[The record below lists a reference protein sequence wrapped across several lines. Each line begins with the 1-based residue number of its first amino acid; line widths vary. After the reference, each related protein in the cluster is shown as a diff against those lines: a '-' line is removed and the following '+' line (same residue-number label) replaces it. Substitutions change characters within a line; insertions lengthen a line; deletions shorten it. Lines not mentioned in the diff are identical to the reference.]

1 MQQEGRGIGLIN
13 KLKAYALQEQG
24 FDTVEANLKLGF
36 PAELRDYALSAQMLK
51 DLGITKIRLM
61 TNNPEKIE
69 GIEKYGI
76 QVVERVPIKIEP
88 NNANA
93 FYLKTKREK
102 MHHFI

>member
-1 MQQEGRGIGLIN
+1 
-13 KLKAYALQEQG
+13 
-24 FDTVEANLKLGF
+24 
-36 PAELRDYALSAQMLK
+36 MLK

-76 QVVERVPIKIEP
+76 KVVERVPIIIQP
-88 NNANA
+88 NQINAY
-93 FYLKTKREK
+93 YLKTKREK